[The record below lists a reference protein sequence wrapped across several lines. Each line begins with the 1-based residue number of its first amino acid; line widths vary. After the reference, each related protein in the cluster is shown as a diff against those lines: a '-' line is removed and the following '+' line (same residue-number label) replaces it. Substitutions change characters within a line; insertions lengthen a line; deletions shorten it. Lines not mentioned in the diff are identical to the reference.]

1 MHCLPWSDFESFS
14 EHLGPCITPAPP
26 PSSQLAP
33 GLPQGHSSSMGAEG
47 LRAELPKKTGLLF
60 VMFPGRGSF
69 ASPLAQGCSQPRAG
83 LAIAAIATMSRY
95 TATLLDFSPVKG
107 LPIIFFL
114 IERNKR
120 G

>member
-1 MHCLPWSDFESFS
+1 MHCLPCSDFESFS
-14 EHLGPCITPAPP
+14 ERLGPCITPAPP
-26 PSSQLAP
+26 PSRQLAP

-47 LRAELPKKTGLLF
+47 PRAELPKNALLF

-69 ASPLAQGCSQPRAG
+69 ASPSAQGCSQPRAG
-83 LAIAAIATMSRY
+83 LAIATIATMSRY

-107 LPIIFFL
+107 LLVIFFL